1 MRCNDCS
8 TYMSPHE
15 GSPDKSDTSNRLLNE
30 LDHRI
35 FVYIKSRIKSHKII
49 INKGGGEYCASFHI
63 YFIIRLVFILN
74 NFLKLAVACFVFSD
88 LRNYPIRQDRDGIIP
103 SV

>member
-1 MRCNDCS
+1 
-8 TYMSPHE
+8 MSPHE
-15 GSPDKSDTSNRLLNE
+15 GSPDKSDTSNILNE

-49 INKGGGEYCASFHI
+49 INKGGGTYCASFHI

-74 NFLKLAVACFVFSD
+74 NFLKLEVACFVFSN
-88 LRNYPIRQDRDGIIP
+88 LRNYPIN
-103 SV
+103 